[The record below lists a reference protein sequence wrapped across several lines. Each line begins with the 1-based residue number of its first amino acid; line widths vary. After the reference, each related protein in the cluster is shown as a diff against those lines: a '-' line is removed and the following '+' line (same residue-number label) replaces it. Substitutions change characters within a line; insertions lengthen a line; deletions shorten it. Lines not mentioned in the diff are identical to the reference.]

1 MSAAFNVDKTNEIK
15 VMKEKKVIVTRD
27 FVRKMLHI
35 HERKECCMPVVIEGE
50 TGVGKT
56 FLLDVLST
64 LWNESWHLQLNKQR
78 EVIKV
83 SDLLWNFLNMLTAIL
98 EILCGK
104 SF

>member
-1 MSAAFNVDKTNEIK
+1 
-15 VMKEKKVIVTRD
+15 MKEKKVIVTRD

-56 FLLDVLST
+56 FLLDVLSS
-64 LWNESWHLQLNKQR
+64 LWNESWHLQLSKQR
-78 EVIKV
+78 EDMKV
-83 SDLLWNFLNMLTAIL
+83 SVFYIFLYMLTAIL

-104 SF
+104 SFQTKSY